1 MAWIPD
7 RYRDLRAMLQGERV
21 DEDVAE
27 ELAAH
32 LAMRV
37 EENMSKGMSPEEARA
52 EALRRFGD
60 VGRYQRETRDIDAGR
75 VREERRVEL
84 RDALAREARHA
95 LRGLARSPVFTIVAI
110 GTLALG
116 IGATTAIY
124 TMLETVVLRPL
135 PYADAGRLVSVRH
148 PTEVPGTG
156 PSQWGMSAAG
166 YFLFRQ
172 ENRTLEDLG
181 AYTTGYAT
189 LVADGEAERVRAGS
203 VTHSALGVLGARPVV
218 GRLIGEADD
227 VPGAPPVAMLG
238 WDIWQ
243 RRYGGDPG
251 VVGRV
256 VETSGGPVEIVG
268 VTARGFTVPT
278 PGPFESSRDVAGYYV
293 DLWQPLRLDPTAR
306 AQNSHQYSG
315 VGRLKPGV
323 TAAAAQRDLQSLTDR
338 LPELFPNAYSP
349 GFIKEYH
356 FRMGV
361 QPLRDDVL
369 GERIAR
375 TLWVLFGAVGVVLL
389 IACANVANLF
399 LVRAESRR
407 REAAVRAA
415 LGASRSQ
422 MVAHHLVESLMVAL
436 SAGAL
441 GVSFAV
447 VLLRALVAIAPS
459 DLPRLAEID
468 THWTAIALGLA
479 LSAVAGIVLGL
490 YPALRKIDTD
500 SLREGSRGLSASPR
514 QRAVR
519 NGLVVAQMA
528 LALVLL
534 AAAGLMAR
542 SFGALRSVRPGL
554 DPSGVLTFSIALP
567 GTKYRTMEEAA
578 AFHRELQSRLAA
590 LPGVTEVGAATGIP
604 LRDMGAGCAVVF
616 REGRPYGPDEE
627 APCVR
632 VPRVT
637 PGFFAA
643 LGIRVQGRVSEWSDI
658 DAGTG
663 AVVVTKAL
671 ADRLWPGED
680 PIGKGINSN
689 GPNATDA
696 GFYRVVGVVP
706 ELRAAGLDQPPSE
719 VVFYPVVRVPRT
731 WIWGPVSGPTFV
743 LRTTLDDAAALAGP
757 VRRILAELDPLVP
770 LANATTMEQ
779 VVARSMSRVSFI
791 MLLLGV
797 ASAIALLL
805 SAVGIYGVISY
816 LVGQR
821 RGEIGVRIAL
831 GAPASQVATMIVGQ
845 SLRLALA
852 GIAIG
857 LLAALAGTRVLR
869 SLLFEVSPTDP
880 VVLAAVAALLLA
892 LAALA
897 SFAPA
902 RRAARVDPIEALR
915 AE

>member
-1 MAWIPD
+1 MS
-7 RYRDLRAMLQGERV
+7 
-21 DEDVAE
+21 AE
-27 ELAAH
+27 A
-32 LAMRV
+32 
-37 EENMSKGMSPEEARA
+37 ARA

-60 VGRYQRETRDIDAGR
+60 IDRWRRETRAIDVGR

-84 RDALAREARHA
+84 RDALGRETRQA
-95 LRGLARSPVFTIVAI
+95 LRSLVRTPAFTLIAIV
-110 GTLALG
+110 TLALG
-116 IGATTAIY
+116 IGATTAIW

-135 PYADAGRLVSVRH
+135 PYANAGRLVSVRH

-156 PSQWGMSAAG
+156 PSRWGMSAAG
-166 YFLFRQ
+166 YFLFRN

-181 AYTTGYAT
+181 GYYADYAT
-189 LVADGEAERVRAGS
+189 ILAEGEAERVRAGWI
-203 VTHSALGVLGARPVV
+203 THSVLSVLGARPAV

-227 VPGAPPVAMLG
+227 VPGAARVAMLG

-251 VVGRV
+251 VVGRSI
-256 VETSGGPVEIVG
+256 ETSNGPVEIVG
-268 VTARGFTVPT
+268 VTARGFTLPT
-278 PGPFESSRDVAGYYV
+278 PSPFEASRDLAGHYV
-293 DLWQPLRLDPTAR
+293 DLWLPLRLDPTAR
-306 AQNSHQYSG
+306 AQNSHQYAG

-323 TAAAAQRDLQSLTDR
+323 GAAAAQRDLQTLTDR
-338 LPELFPNAYSP
+338 LPELFPNAYSR
-349 GFIKEYH
+349 GFVEEYR

-361 QPLRDDVL
+361 QPLRDEVL
-369 GERIAR
+369 GERIVR
-375 TLWVLFGAVGVVLL
+375 TLWVLLGAVGVVLL
-389 IACANVANLF
+389 IACANVTNLF

-407 REAAVRAA
+407 RETAVRAA

-422 MVAHHLVESLMVAL
+422 MVAHHLVASLMVAL
-436 SAGAL
+436 AAGAL
-441 GVSFAV
+441 GVGFAV
-447 VLLRALVAIAPS
+447 VLLRALVAIAPA
-459 DLPRLAEID
+459 DLPRLAEVGV
-468 THWTAIALGLA
+468 HWTAVALGLA
-479 LSAVAGIVLGL
+479 LAVVAGFAFGL
-490 YPALRKIDTD
+490 YPALRKVDIE

-519 NGLVVAQMA
+519 NGLVVAQIA

-542 SFGALRSVRPGL
+542 SFGALRAVRPGL

-567 GTKYRTMEEAA
+567 GTKYRTMEDAA

-590 LPGVTEVGAATGIP
+590 LPGVRAAGAATGIP

-627 APCVR
+627 APCVQ

-637 PGFFAA
+637 PGFFGA
-643 LGIRVQGRVSEWSDI
+643 LGIPVQGRVPEWRDL
-658 DAGTG
+658 DAATG
-663 AVVVTKAL
+663 AVVVTRAL

-680 PIGKGINSN
+680 PIGKGMNSN
-689 GPNATDA
+689 GSNPES

-706 ELRAAGLDQPPSE
+706 ELRAAGLDRPPSE
-719 VVFYPVVRVPRT
+719 VVFYPVVQLPQT
-731 WIWGPVSGPTFV
+731 WLWGPVRGPTYV
-743 LRTTLDDAAALAGP
+743 VRSSLDDPVSLTAS
-757 VRRILAELDPLVP
+757 VRRVLAELDPQVP
-770 LANATTMEQ
+770 LANATTMER

-797 ASAIALLL
+797 ASAIAMLL

-816 LVGQR
+816 IVGQR
-821 RGEIGVRIAL
+821 RGEIGVRMAL
-831 GAPASQVATMIVGQ
+831 GAPATQVAAMIVRQ

-852 GIAIG
+852 GIVIG
-857 LLAALAGTRVLR
+857 LLAALAGTRILR

-880 VVLAAVAALLLA
+880 LVLAAVAALLVA
-892 LAALA
+892 LAALS